1 MAEKN
6 FFDLLKEKMAALRPS
21 VRHREED
28 WAALTARL
36 DQALPQP
43 PRDRRRAW
51 VPLLLLL
58 LALLSSNALWWRES
72 RENRIAMRRVE
83 VQLAGLQTSVSSL
96 KPVPP
101 IVRTDTVWRTVY
113 IQMPN
118 RQQFEAPLLGKRSE
132 VVANNSPSIDREN
145 ALDTKKTTPQP
156 SSNDYDY
163 SVQQKNMVIGSQE
176 QHSGASDVNLNQS
189 GDSTLEKTPAA
200 KIATL
205 QMSKTPLST
214 FVKSS
219 TQRTTFD
226 SDVAFIPEIK
236 PYKPTRPFGP
246 LLLNALKPKYVKV
259 GAIAGWLNPLSPA
272 LMHQVGFEVGA
283 QSSIGFSRHWSLIL
297 EYTYGQLHYESSKPS
312 AILGT
317 PEFPTPPSSDHHFAH
332 LDVKRQPLRQFG
344 LGLRYTFSEWGKTR
358 PYIGLNWGNQTLLP
372 FTVEYEV
379 QHEPSGTIQPSIL
392 TVDKTTRLRNTIR
405 LGLGLEV
412 PLSRRFDLT
421 VEGFYLHQ
429 WKKKY
434 KDTLNPMGLRVGVN
448 WAF

>member
-21 VRHREED
+21 ARHREED

-36 DQALPQP
+36 DQALPQQQQ
-43 PRDRRRAW
+43 DRRRAW
-51 VPLLLLL
+51 APLLLLL

-72 RENRIAMRRVE
+72 RENRAAMRRVE

-96 KPVPP
+96 KPVSP

-113 IQMPN
+113 IQTPASK
-118 RQQFEAPLLGKRSE
+118 QFRASLPEQSDEPVER
-132 VVANNSPSIDREN
+132 NNLSNDRKN
-145 ALDTKKTTPQP
+145 NFDSKKTAPQP

-163 SVQQKNMVIGSQE
+163 SVQQKNMVTGSQE
-176 QHSGASDVNLNQS
+176 QHSGASNVNLDQS
-189 GDSTLEKTPAA
+189 GDSILEKIPAA

-205 QMSKTPLST
+205 LMSKTPVPT

-219 TQRTTFD
+219 TQRALFD
-226 SDVAFIPEIK
+226 PAVALIADLK
-236 PYKPTRPFGP
+236 PHEPTRPFGP
-246 LLLNALKPKYVKV
+246 LLLNTLKPKYIKV
-259 GAIAGWLNPLSPA
+259 GAIAGWLHPLSPA

-283 QSSIGFSRHWSLIL
+283 QSIIGFSRHWSLIL

-317 PEFPTPPSSDHHFAH
+317 PEFPALPSSDHHFAH

-379 QHEPSGTIQPSIL
+379 QHEPSGTIQPSTL
-392 TVDKTTRLRNTIR
+392 LVDKTTRLRNTLR
-405 LGLGLEV
+405 LGAGLEV

-421 VEGFYLHQ
+421 VEGFYMRQ
-429 WKKKY
+429 WQKKY
-434 KDTLNPMGLRVGVN
+434 KDTLNPIGLRVGIN